1 MNRRDFLRCLGG
13 AAVTW
18 PLGASAEQTTS
29 RTIGW
34 FSFRSAGTRRLMSA
48 TRYAVMML
56 RSAKTLDHYDYLD
69 RDIVYPNLSITR
81 AYLPSYVRFRQTG
94 H

>member
-1 MNRRDFLRCLGG
+1 
-13 AAVTW
+13 
-18 PLGASAEQTTS
+18 
-29 RTIGW
+29 
-34 FSFRSAGTRRLMSA
+34 MSA